1 MTIYFDLIFLGGS
14 MFKWWVLLT
23 LYLTQGLPHGFF
35 SQALP
40 TLLRQQGMSL
50 EAIGLMSLVS
60 LPWVLKFLWAPLLDH
75 YQPLKRLTGGR
86 IDGHIRK
93 TWIISANAI
102 AAIVLIFIATIPLE
116 LWINQAAIG
125 LACALFVLTIFV
137 VTQDI
142 ATDALAVENIPPQQR
157 GLGNSLQVAG
167 YRFGMI
173 IGGGLLLAIFSQ
185 LGWTGTLW
193 ALAGMMIIG
202 LLPLWYW
209 QPVAVKVDKEPV
221 FSHWLGFF
229 QMPGAMAWLLLLLT
243 YKIGDAFGTVMIR
256 PHLVDLGVTLPE
268 FAELLGLWGTVAGL
282 VGALLGGLLLKVL
295 SRMQALI
302 LFVCLEG
309 VAIGSYS
316 LVTSLEW
323 PLIYSLI
330 IAEHV
335 TGGMATVVLFTI
347 MMDRCRDSSAGSDY
361 ALQSCLVVLS
371 TLIATS
377 FAGFSAAAFGYAAHY
392 LLASGLC
399 VLGLLFLMVNKQ
411 NVAGLRASYV

>member
-1 MTIYFDLIFLGGS
+1 

-102 AAIVLIFIATIPLE
+102 AALVLIFIASMPLE
-116 LWINQAAIG
+116 YWINQAAVG
-125 LACALFVLTIFV
+125 LACALLVLTVFV

-142 ATDALAVENIPPQQR
+142 ATDALAVENIPTAQR
-157 GLGNSLQVAG
+157 GFGNSLQVAG
-167 YRFGMI
+167 YRIGMI
-173 IGGGLLLAIFSQ
+173 IGGGLLLAIFAQ

-193 ALAGMMIIG
+193 ALAGLMILG
-202 LLPLWYW
+202 LIPLWFW
-209 QPVAVKVDKEPV
+209 QPAPVKVNNEPV
-221 FSHWLGFF
+221 LQHWMGFLRL
-229 QMPGAMAWLLLLLT
+229 PGAGAWLLLLLT
-243 YKIGDAFGTVMIR
+243 YKVGDAFGTVMIR

-268 FAELLGLWGTVAGL
+268 FAELLGVWGTIAGL
-282 VGALLGGLLLKVL
+282 VGALMGGLLLKVFNRL
-295 SRMQALI
+295 QALI
-302 LFVCLEG
+302 VFVALEG
-309 VAIGSYS
+309 LAIGLYS
-316 LVTSLEW
+316 LLTTLDW
-323 PLIYSLI
+323 TLIYTLI
-330 IAEHV
+330 ITEHI
-335 TGGMATVVLFTI
+335 TGGMATVALFTV
-347 MMDRCRDSSAGSDY
+347 MMDRCREASAGSDY

-371 TLIATS
+371 TLVAS
-377 FAGFSAAAFGYAAHY
+377 SVAGFFAAQFGYVLHYYFAAALCGLAVLV
-392 LLASGLC
+392 LLLSRTK
-399 VLGLLFLMVNKQ
+399 FFKQ
-411 NVAGLRASYV
+411 